1 MKQCYLK
8 VLLELLFVYSQ
19 FCQQNIIDIGSVE
32 ILLLRV
38 LWLNWRDIKNPE
50 AGGSEVLTHE
60 VAKRLIKS
68 HNCDI
73 TLFTSRFN
81 KALPLEHIDG
91 IRIIRQ
97 GCRYTV
103 YEKAKRHIKS
113 KLNDYDLVIDEI
125 NARGFLTPKFI
136 KEKPIVALI
145 HQLSTEQFFHEIP
158 FPLNFVARYYLEKKW
173 LSYYK
178 QTPTVTVSDSTKN
191 ELETLGFTNIHLIPE
206 GLSLTPLS
214 SVPQKETHPTL
225 VFIGRLKK
233 HKLPDHAIRAFS
245 IINKRFPDAKFWV
258 IGEGYLRN
266 KLQELNVKN
275 VTFFGHVN
283 DSKKLELLRRA
294 HVVLM
299 PAMREGWGLVVTE
312 SNSMG
317 TPVVAYNVP
326 GLRDSVKDGVTGIL
340 SEENTPSSLASAA
353 LLLLEDEIL
362 LYELSN
368 NALIFSR
375 NFSWDISASIF
386 SDIIN
391 EVVQKTYPS
400 D

>member
-1 MKQCYLK
+1 LEK
-8 VLLELLFVYSQ
+8 V
-19 FCQQNIIDIGSVE
+19 
-32 ILLLRV
+32 LLRV

-60 VAKRLIKS
+60 VARRLIKD

-73 TLFTSRFN
+73 TLFTSKFA

-97 GCRYTV
+97 GGKYTV
-103 YEKAKRHIKS
+103 YQKAKRHIKS
-113 KLNDYDLVIDEI
+113 KLNEYDLIIDEI
-125 NARGFLTPKFI
+125 NARGFLTPKFV
-136 KEKPIVALI
+136 KDKPVVALI

-158 FPLNFVARYYLEKKW
+158 FPLNFVGRYYLEKKW

-178 QTPTVTVSDSTKN
+178 QIPTVTVSNSTKN
-191 ELETLGFTNIHLIPE
+191 ELEALGFTNVYLIPE
-206 GLSLTPLS
+206 GLSVSPLS
-214 SVPQKETHPTL
+214 AVPQKETRATI

-245 IINKRFPDAKFWV
+245 IINNKIPEAKLWV
-258 IGEGYLRN
+258 IGEGYLRK
-266 KLQELNVKN
+266 KLQDMDVKN
-275 VTFFGHVN
+275 ITFYGHVN
-283 DSKKLELLRRA
+283 DSKKLELLSRA

-326 GLRDSVKDGVTGIL
+326 GLRDSVKDGITGIL
-340 SEENTPSSLASAA
+340 SEENTPSGLASAA
-353 LLLLEDEIL
+353 LLLLEDEVL

-375 NFSWDISASIF
+375 NFSWDISANIF
-386 SDIIN
+386 SDILVKVSQ
-391 EVVQKTYPS
+391 EKYPNV
-400 D
+400 